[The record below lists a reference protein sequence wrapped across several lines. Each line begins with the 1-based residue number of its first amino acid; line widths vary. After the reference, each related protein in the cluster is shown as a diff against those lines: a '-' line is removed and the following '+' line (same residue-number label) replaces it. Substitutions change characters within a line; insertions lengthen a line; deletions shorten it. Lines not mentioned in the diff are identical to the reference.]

1 MVNTHIHTPWRKS
14 ILIPFW
20 VLQLGLSLFMIGT
33 YALALGLVARYNSDD
48 DSEIDINGQTFDY
61 DTVETAAVA

>member
-1 MVNTHIHTPWRKS
+1 
-14 ILIPFW
+14 
-20 VLQLGLSLFMIGT
+20 MIGT

-48 DSEIDINGQTFDY
+48 DSEIEINGQTFDY